1 MKSCLLLAGSHVYRI
16 LSLLSCL
23 LLCSCGPS
31 YEQLRVVQTPKPQII
46 AKGTAPKIMPAG
58 FLKLRL
64 QKQLPEL
71 EEIIINDQH
80 YVYIT
85 EEWFLQLK
93 KWCDTF
99 IGQQVPAFKNAPQLP
114 VGYRQSYAMFLSSV
128 ANITIAKHFN
138 IKSSALIGLL
148 VTKNIEPWGEIPG
161 TGEQMTFIILMDD
174 NYLRIYDLE
183 TEQISTLDN
192 FPNKKH
198 IIGLI
203 F

>member
-1 MKSCLLLAGSHVYRI
+1 MKSYSQRGSILCRI
-16 LSLLSCL
+16 TAVLFCL

-31 YEQLRVVQTPKPQII
+31 YEQLRIAQPPKPQIV
-46 AKGTAPKIMPAG
+46 AKGTAPKIMPAS

-80 YVYIT
+80 YIYIT

-99 IGQQVPAFKNAPQLP
+99 IERQVPDFKTTVQLP
-114 VGYRQSYAMFLSSV
+114 VGYKQSYAMFLSSI
-128 ANITIAKHFN
+128 ANITIAKHFD

-148 VTKNIEPWGEIPG
+148 VTRNIEPWGNIPG
-161 TGEQMTFIILMDD
+161 TGEQMTYIILMDD
-174 NYLRIYDLE
+174 NYLRVYDL
-183 TEQISTLDN
+183 TTGQIASLDK

-198 IIGLI
+198 ILGII